1 MACSL
6 DGAGVGPGGRKV
18 VVVVVVVVVDIVVDS
33 EGLRRQ
39 DFRADVCSCCNAR

>member
-18 VVVVVVVVVDIVVDS
+18 VVAVVVAVVVVVDMLVDS
-33 EGLRRQ
+33 EGVGRQ
-39 DFRADVCSCCNAR
+39 DFRADVCSG

>member
-18 VVVVVVVVVDIVVDS
+18 VVVVVVVVDIVVDS
-33 EGLRRQ
+33 EGVRRQ
-39 DFRADVCSCCNAR
+39 DFRADVRFC

>member
-18 VVVVVVVVVDIVVDS
+18 VVAVVVVVVVDMLVDS
-33 EGLRRQ
+33 EGVGRQ
-39 DFRADVCSCCNAR
+39 DFRADVCSG

>member
-18 VVVVVVVVVDIVVDS
+18 VVAVVVVVVVDMLVDS
-33 EGLRRQ
+33 EGVGRQ
-39 DFRADVCSCCNAR
+39 DFELMYVLAR

>member
-18 VVVVVVVVVDIVVDS
+18 VVAVVVVVVVVDMLVDS
-33 EGLRRQ
+33 EGVGRQ
-39 DFRADVCSCCNAR
+39 DFRADVCSG

>member
-18 VVVVVVVVVDIVVDS
+18 VVAVVVVVDMLVDS
-33 EGLRRQ
+33 EGVGRQ
-39 DFRADVCSCCNAR
+39 DFRADVCSG